1 MTNTSSVIPMTPEG
15 CSMRWDSWYSIFL
28 IPSSIPDLIK
38 TYPRRNDVPSESAL
52 FPFRR
57 FRMHD
62 ASYSSEISD
71 RSERENGAEGEIR
84 TPEDYSS
91 GFRDRRHTGLGY
103 LGLSIPTA
111 SRYLGI
117 SGDVLRMRRS
127 GPVDIVIL
135 MVGDEPSLCRT

>member
-1 MTNTSSVIPMTPEG
+1 
-15 CSMRWDSWYSIFL
+15 
-28 IPSSIPDLIK
+28 
-38 TYPRRNDVPSESAL
+38 
-52 FPFRR
+52 
-57 FRMHD
+57 MHG

-117 SGDVLRMRRS
+117 SGDVLRMRQS